1 MKALRIDAAIIRAAR
16 LYIGR
21 LPPNIAPIPAVVPSA
36 AGNLQ
41 FQWSTGRRSLELE
54 IENPSTIHYFKWD
67 PNEEVEEEDIF
78 SIEDTDRTVRLIQ
91 WFVDDCAWSCLR
103 GQWYVRQCQL
113 LDIGPVPARQPA
125 EQQAT
130 FLAKRICLAPDS
142 CGDDLQSRDI
152 RLASRIPHRA
162 N

>member
-1 MKALRIDAAIIRAAR
+1 MVYRGHVANGVIRLEGSAILPDGAEVRVELTTDPKDEEFRAGIEQELDRLALLPANWDHEGALRIDAAIIRAAR

-91 WFVDDCAWSCLR
+91 WFVDDCA
-103 GQWYVRQCQL
+103 GV
-113 LDIGPVPARQPA
+113 V
-125 EQQAT
+125 
-130 FLAKRICLAPDS
+130 
-142 CGDDLQSRDI
+142 
-152 RLASRIPHRA
+152 
-162 N
+162 